1 MALFPGED
9 EKGADGS
16 EPSNKKKELNFEE
29 QYRLL
34 RAKDPRLLPVIT
46 EFDPFSLARS
56 RYIEIAIREL
66 YSRIMYVTLEIVAI
80 PDEIGNSD
88 FAKTIYDSHSPKL
101 QRGLMYHIIEA
112 MADETKVVLRKR
124 PVPGRDHAFYFEERS
139 HTVFSRKDNKLD
151 LVELDFTEFHRT
163 ELLEAYFGMVFDAI
177 VGAAKLIRV
186 GGAVLLKI
194 SDLSDLISDKE
205 VLLAVET
212 QINAINE
219 ALKKSGVAYIDAG
232 SALEMPKVDVKP
244 VKEQLEYAYSLIC
257 NATGRPMSFINGQLV
272 GSLNSTG
279 DGDRKQ
285 NRLASVRDF
294 NEILRGVFESVFG
307 ADFMIK
313 PDIEQLPQ
321 ISDFLNSIEM
331 SSLFN
336 PEEKR
341 KMVETVLPIAEL
353 GISKK
358 Q

>member
-1 MALFPGED
+1 MGIFDEPED
-9 EKGADGS
+9 KAGGS
-16 EPSNKKKELNFEE
+16 ESPPDKKQDFEKYY
-29 QYRLL
+29 QFL
-34 RAKDPRLLPVIT
+34 RAKDPRLLPVII
-46 EFDPFSLARS
+46 EFDPFSLARE

-80 PDEIGNSD
+80 PDEIGSSD
-88 FAKTIYDSHSPKL
+88 FSKTIYDSHSPKL
-101 QRGLMYHIIEA
+101 QRGLMYYVIEA
-112 MADETKVVLRKR
+112 MSEESKVVLRKR
-124 PVPGRDHAFYFEERS
+124 PIHGREHAFYFEERTY
-139 HTVFSRKDNKLD
+139 TVFAKKVNKLD
-151 LVELDFTEFHRT
+151 FVELDFEEFHRT

-194 SDLSDLISDKE
+194 SDLSELISDKE
-205 VLLAVET
+205 VLTAVET
-212 QINAINE
+212 QINKIND
-219 ALKKSGVAYIDAG
+219 ALKKSSVAYIDAQ

-294 NEILRGVFESVFG
+294 NEVLRGVFESVFG

-313 PDIEQLPQ
+313 PDIEQLPE
-321 ISDFLNSIEM
+321 ISNFLNSIEM
-331 SSLFN
+331 SSLFTDD
-336 PEEKR
+336 EKR

-353 GISKK
+353 GISKN
-358 Q
+358 

>member
-1 MALFPGED
+1 MGLYD
-9 EKGADGS
+9 EPEKSAGGS
-16 EPSNKKKELNFEE
+16 ESPPDKKQDFEA
-29 QYRLL
+29 YYKFL
-34 RAKDPRLLPVIT
+34 RAKDPRLLPAIT
-46 EFDPFSLARS
+46 EFDPFSMARA

-80 PDEIGNSD
+80 PDAVGNSD
-88 FAKTIYDSHSPKL
+88 FAKTIFDTHSPKL
-101 QRGLMYHIIEA
+101 RRGLMYHIVEA

-124 PVPGRDHAFYFEERS
+124 PVPGRNHAFFFEERTY
-139 HTVFSRKDNKLD
+139 TVFDKKENRLD
-151 LVELDFTEFHRT
+151 LVELDFEEFHRT

-194 SDLSDLISDKE
+194 KDLSELISDRE
-205 VLLAVET
+205 VLLSVET
-212 QINAINE
+212 QINKINE

-285 NRLASVRDF
+285 NRLASIRDF
-294 NEILRGVFESVFG
+294 NEVLRGVFESVFG
-307 ADFMIK
+307 ADFQIK
-313 PDIEQLPQ
+313 PDIEQLPE
-321 ISDFLNSIEM
+321 ISNFLNSIEM
-331 SSLFN
+331 SSLFSQD
-336 PEEKR
+336 EKR

>member
-1 MALFPGED
+1 MGLYD
-9 EKGADGS
+9 EPKDKAGDS
-16 EPSNKKKELNFEE
+16 SSPPDKKQDFEA
-29 QYRLL
+29 YYKFL
-34 RAKDPRLLPVIT
+34 RAKDPRTLPVIT
-46 EFDPFSLARS
+46 EFDPFSLARE
-56 RYIEIAIREL
+56 RYVEIAIREL

-88 FAKTIYDSHSPKL
+88 FSKTVFDSHSPKL
-101 QRGLMYHIIEA
+101 TRGLMYYLVEA
-112 MADETKVVLRKR
+112 MAEETKVTLRKR
-124 PVPGRDHAFYFEERS
+124 PIQGREHAFFFEEQTYS
-139 HTVFSRKDNKLD
+139 VFKSKENKLD
-151 LVELDFTEFHRT
+151 LVELDFEEFHRT

-194 SDLSDLISDKE
+194 KDLSELISDRE

-212 QINAINE
+212 QIKRIND
-219 ALKKSGVAYIDAG
+219 ALQKSGVAYIDAG
-232 SALEMPKVDVKP
+232 SSMEMPKVDVKP
-244 VKEQLEYAYSLIC
+244 VKEQLEYSYSLIC

-285 NRLASVRDF
+285 NRLASIRDF
-294 NEILRGVFESVFG
+294 NEVLRGVFESVFG
-307 ADFMIK
+307 ADFQIK
-313 PDIEQLPQ
+313 PDIEQLPE
-321 ISDFLNSIEM
+321 ISNFLNSIEM
-331 SSLFN
+331 SSLFTQD
-336 PEEKR
+336 EKR